1 MILKSFMVENNIA
14 LLEQYEHVLLYGEN
28 EGIKEDIKNKI
39 KEKNKD
45 SEIIIL
51 FQEEILNNKNILS
64 EQINNSSLFNSKR
77 IIFLHEIT
85 DKSFTQIKECIE
97 NKKEDVI
104 IYIFSPILEKK
115 SKIRSHFEKDS
126 KLGIIP
132 CYKDNERTLANY
144 VNFKLKGYKGLSPQ
158 IVSLIISNSSLDRKI
173 INNEIIKIKSFF
185 TEKNISIKELE
196 ELLNIKFNR
205 DFNEIRDASLLGD
218 KLKVNRLLGE
228 IQFQSEDFM
237 FYLNNMINRVSK
249 LLEIQNINKETK
261 DYEVALDVLKT
272 KVFWKDKPIYIQQ
285 LKRWSNKNLEILL
298 NKIGKIE
305 LLMKKNS
312 QIRNDVLIK
321 NLLINICNRASSSV

>member
-1 MILKSFMVENNIA
+1 MIENNIA

-45 SEIIIL
+45 SEIIIF
-51 FQEEILNNKNILS
+51 FQEEIMNNKNILS
-64 EQINNSSLFNSKR
+64 EQINNSSLFNLKR

-97 NKKEDVI
+97 NKKENVR
-104 IYIFSPILEKK
+104 IYIFSSILEKK
-115 SKIRSHFEKDS
+115 SKIRNHFEKND

-144 VNFKLKGYKGLSPQ
+144 INFKLKGYKGLSPQ
-158 IVSLIISNSSLDRKI
+158 IISLIISNSSQDRKI
-173 INNEIIKIKSFF
+173 INNEITKIKSFF
-185 TEKNISIKELE
+185 TEQNISLKELE

-205 DFNEIRDASLLGD
+205 DFNEIRDASLLGN

-228 IQFQSEDFM
+228 IQFQPEDFM
-237 FYLNNMINRVSK
+237 FYLNNMNNRVVK
-249 LLEIQNINKETK
+249 LLEIKNISKDTN

-272 KVFWKDKPIYIQQ
+272 KVFWKDKPIYIEQ
-285 LKRWSNKNLEILL
+285 LKKWSKNKLINAINMIGNTEI
-298 NKIGKIE
+298 I
-305 LLMKKNS
+305 MKKNS
-312 QIRNDVLIK
+312 QIKNDTLLK
-321 NLLINICNRASSSV
+321 NLFINICLEAS